1 MLSLKELVCA
11 ALGTHWGRGSSVLF
25 PEADAM
31 LGLLA
36 ISSLGD
42 CI

>member
-11 ALGTHWGRGSSVLF
+11 ALGTHWGQGSSVLF

-31 LGLLA
+31 LGLLT
-36 ISSLGD
+36 SLQETA
-42 CI
+42 CV

>member
-1 MLSLKELVCA
+1 MLLWDPL
-11 ALGTHWGRGSSVLF
+11 GRGSSVLF

-42 CI
+42 CIWTFV